1 MKTFVKEASNS
12 KRDDEWTPVSITF
25 GAVTFETM
33 QPPER
38 VLRANIKAGQE
49 ALRRAKKA
57 IISPG
62 VVLQRIKGVPLYYGC
77 DTDPRLIIQELD
89 GKKLLGMF
97 SGGRFRVVDHDI
109 TESLPI
115 RTSIDA

>member
-1 MKTFVKEASNS
+1 MKSLGKNARKS

-25 GAVTFETM
+25 GAVTVETM
-33 QPPER
+33 RPPER

-62 VVLQRIKGVPLYYGC
+62 VVLQRKRGIPLYYGC
-77 DTDPRLIIQELD
+77 DTDPSLIIQELD
-89 GKKLLGMF
+89 GKKSLGTF
-97 SGGRFRVVDHDI
+97 SGGRFRVVAPD
-109 TESLPI
+109 T
-115 RTSIDA
+115 TA